1 MVSIVSLLELVET
14 LLNRRKNKLLLA
26 AESAMP
32 ADQFKG
38 YRKQVLNELGKSGFR
53 KDLEE
58 ELRKRFRTGKADGT
72 ERAGSYSQERGCHD
86 E

>member
-1 MVSIVSLLELVET
+1 MVSIVSLLELIEA
-14 LLNRRKNKLLLA
+14 LLNRRKHKLLLA

-32 ADQFKG
+32 ADQFKS
-38 YRKQVLNELGKSGFR
+38 YRKQLLNELGNDGFR
-53 KDLEE
+53 KDLEK

-72 ERAGSYSQERGCHD
+72 ERAGPYSQERGCHD

>member
-1 MVSIVSLLELVET
+1 MVSIVTIIELVEM

-32 ADQFKG
+32 AGQFRC

-53 KDLEE
+53 KELED
-58 ELRKRFRTGKADGT
+58 ELRKQFKDREG
-72 ERAGSYSQERGCHD
+72 
-86 E
+86 

>member
-1 MVSIVSLLELVET
+1 MVSIVSILDLVET

-26 AESAMP
+26 AQSAMP
-32 ADQFKG
+32 ADQFTS
-38 YRKQVLNELGKSGFR
+38 YRKQVLNELGKSRFR

-58 ELRKRFRTGKADGT
+58 ELRKRLRTGKADGT

>member
-26 AESAMP
+26 AQSAMP
-32 ADQFKG
+32 AEQFTS

-58 ELRKRFRTGKADGT
+58 ELRKRFRTGKADGK
-72 ERAGSYSQERGCHD
+72 ERAGSYLQERGCHN

>member
-1 MVSIVSLLELVET
+1 MVSIVSILEIVEA

-53 KDLEE
+53 KDLED
-58 ELRKRFRTGKADGT
+58 ELRKRFKDGQ
-72 ERAGSYSQERGCHD
+72 G
-86 E
+86 